1 MTPAGTLNATAYAEY
16 SPPFLPATF
25 AFVYGISFAAIT
37 AVPVHIYLWHGTQ
50 TRDAIAGRTK
60 LDIHARLMRLYSRTP
75 WYWYGGIT
83 IVVMI
88 LGIVMVEVY
97 DTKLPWWAILLAAV
111 IPAFYMI
118 PCGIIQGI
126 TNVDAN
132 QLNVLAEFIG
142 GYMFTGR
149 PLASMLF

>member
-1 MTPAGTLNATAYAEY
+1 MLA
-16 SPPFLPATF
+16 
-25 AFVYGISFAAIT
+25 
-37 AVPVHIYLWHGTQ
+37 
-50 TRDAIAGRTK
+50 
-60 LDIHARLMRLYSRTP
+60 
-75 WYWYGGIT
+75 
-83 IVVMI
+83 

-97 DTKLPWWAILLAAV
+97 DTTLPWWAVILAV
-111 IPAFYMI
+111 IIPAFYMI

-149 PLASMLF
+149 PLASTYFSILVRKTK